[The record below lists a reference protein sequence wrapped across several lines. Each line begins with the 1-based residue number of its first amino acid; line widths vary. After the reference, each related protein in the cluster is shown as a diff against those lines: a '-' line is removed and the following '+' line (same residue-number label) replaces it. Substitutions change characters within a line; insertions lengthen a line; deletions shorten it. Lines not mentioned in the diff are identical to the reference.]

1 MRPINLIDRK
11 FREQVY
17 RVSNCRQNI
26 ALVFDW
32 ERKPVFSLQLK
43 HVKCSQIIFGGMC
56 SLSIISMR
64 PSCDQMRLRCGRMK
78 IFAILGTSPGRFH
91 PSPCRWAAISSRSK
105 SVATAWN
112 ARMSLTIARAA
123 AGGSPIGFRGIATP
137 DTSRPT

>member
-11 FREQVY
+11 FREHVY

-32 ERKPVFSLQLK
+32 ERKPVFSPQLK

-64 PSCDQMRLRCGRMK
+64 PSCDQMGLRCGRMENFCYSRNLTK
-78 IFAILGTSPGRFH
+78 SVPWSIAFAGNIEVDF
-91 PSPCRWAAISSRSK
+91 SK
-105 SVATAWN
+105 S
-112 ARMSLTIARAA
+112 RRR
-123 AGGSPIGFRGIATP
+123 PI
-137 DTSRPT
+137 